1 MAHVFLSHS
10 SADSAGAKAVA
21 QLLRNA
27 GLAVWLDLDE
37 LKPGEQWS
45 SALETALKQSTH
57 FVLLVGETGVQR
69 WVDREVRYALDRN
82 TLDPNYRII
91 PLLGPGAK
99 DDALPLFLKQHQFL
113 KLDGHQPDPSEI
125 QRIAAAILEAPP
137 ERISV
142 LPPGASPFRGLLT
155 FETEDSLLFFGR
167 DREVDEL
174 LEHLATT
181 RFLPVIGDSGSGKS
195 SLVRAGLIPALLR
208 GRAGMIDWRI
218 ATMKP
223 GQDPLDTLA
232 EAVPQWNPALGP
244 ADRLKLIGEAKTAL
258 HRDGNADGLNEI
270 LAALQLPAASRQLL
284 VIDQFEQL
292 FTLAPRGDGSVA
304 TARFIDTVLRGAQ
317 RASSTLQ
324 VVITLRADFFGL
336 CHPYPEL
343 WRLLTGQHYSVRRM
357 ERDRLREVIV
367 KPMALA
373 GVPLDPGLADTMIE
387 EAGTQPGT
395 LALLEHALDQLWRE
409 CKGKP
414 PTAEHYNKIGRLKG
428 AIGKHADWVLDKKLV
443 TEAQREAARRI
454 FVELTAIGEGMED
467 SARRVSKARLLCLPG
482 HGAGDVLQ
490 ILADERLVTV
500 GDAEDR
506 ETVSIAHDALIRE
519 WGTLRRWVDER
530 RGDIIFEREMKQAEE
545 TWRKA
550 GRDADQLLRGRRL
563 EQAIRWKQKSA
574 GELRP
579 EVTEFIEAS
588 GRRTRRDWVLRWGSV
603 LLVVGLLSAVVR
615 PLLPLAL
622 TTIKG
627 GLLRARALLTQK
639 RVNPKDGLKYVYI
652 PPGEFRMGCS
662 ELPCS
667 EDDTPHPVRIT
678 KGFWIGQTE
687 VTQAAYEKVMKG
699 QNPSRF
705 RGADRPVENVS
716 WYDAEKYCKDGVGM
730 RLPTEA
736 EWEYAAR
743 AGNMNER
750 YGEIDKTAVYHY
762 PAIVK
767 SKRPN
772 AWGLYDM
779 LGNVEEW
786 TNDWYYPEYYKT
798 SPHDDPPGPES
809 PTGLKVLR
817 GGLADAGPDF
827 VRVSNRYGVRPA
839 DRGSGIGFRCAG
851 ELR

>member
-1 MAHVFLSHS
+1 MARVFLSHS
-10 SADSAGAKAVA
+10 SADSAGAKTVA

-27 GLAVWLDLDE
+27 GVPVWLDLDE

-45 SALETALKQSTH
+45 SVLETALRDSTH
-57 FVLLVGETGVQR
+57 FVVLVGETGVQR

-82 TLDPNYRII
+82 TLDPNYRVI

-99 DDALPLFLKQHQFL
+99 EDALPLFLKQHQYL
-113 KLDGHQPDPSEI
+113 KLDGHQPDAPEI

-142 LPPGASPFRGLLT
+142 LPVGASPFRGLLT
-155 FETEDSLLFFGR
+155 FDTEDSLLFFGR

-174 LEHLATT
+174 LDHLANT

-223 GQDPLDTLA
+223 GQDALDTLA
-232 EAVPQWNPALGP
+232 EAVPQLNPALAP
-244 ADRLKLIGEAKTAL
+244 ADRLKLIGEAKAAL
-258 HRDGNADGLNEI
+258 HREGSADGLNEI

-292 FTLAPRGDGSVA
+292 FTLAPRGNGSAAA
-304 TARFIDTVLRGAQ
+304 TARFIDTVLRGAH
-317 RASSTLQ
+317 RANSTLQ

-414 PTAEHYNKIGRLKG
+414 PTADHYNKIGRLKG

-443 TEAQREAARRI
+443 TEAQREMARRI
-454 FVELTAIGEGMED
+454 FIELTAIGEGIED
-467 SARRVSKARLLCLPG
+467 SARRVPKARLLSLPG
-482 HGAGDVLQ
+482 PDAGDILQ

-506 ETVSIAHDALIRE
+506 ETVSIAHEALIRE
-519 WGTLRRWVDER
+519 WDKLRGWVGKR
-530 RGDIIFEREMKQAEE
+530 RGDIIFQREVERAEE
-545 TWRKA
+545 TWSKA
-550 GRDADQLLRGRRL
+550 GHDADQLLRGRRL
-563 EQAIRWKQKSA
+563 EQAIRWKQRSA
-574 GELRP
+574 AEIRQQ
-579 EVTEFIEAS
+579 VIEFIEAS
-588 GRRTRRDWVLRWGSV
+588 RRRSRRDWVLRWGSV
-603 LLVVGLLSAVVR
+603 LLVMGLLFGLVA
-615 PLLPLAL
+615 LAL
-622 TTIKG
+622 PTIQD
-627 GLLRARALLTQK
+627 GLYRARALVAHT
-639 RVNPKDGLKYVYI
+639 RINHGLKYVYI
-652 PPGEFRMGCS
+652 HPGKFQMGCS
-662 ELPCS
+662 GSGCNADAPS
-667 EDDTPHPVRIT
+667 HRVSIT

-687 VTQAAYEKVMKG
+687 VTQAAYAKVMKN
-699 QNPSRF
+699 QNPSNF
-705 RGADRPVENVS
+705 KGADLPVETVS
-716 WYDAEKYCKDGVGM
+716 WYDADEYCRTVGM

-743 AGNMNER
+743 AGNANEL
-750 YGEIDKTAVYHY
+750 YGELGKIAVYDRRGFGT
-762 PAIVK
+762 AIVR
-767 SKRPN
+767 SKWPN

-779 LGNVEEW
+779 LGNVWEW
-786 TNDWYYPEYYKT
+786 TNDWYDGDYYKT
-798 SPHDDPPGPES
+798 SPKADPPGPGEG
-809 PTGLKVLR
+809 TLKVVR
-817 GGLADAGPDF
+817 GASWYDF
-827 VRVSNRYGVRPA
+827 PEVVRASVRDGTLPKFGSNEN
-839 DRGSGIGFRCAG
+839 GFRCAG